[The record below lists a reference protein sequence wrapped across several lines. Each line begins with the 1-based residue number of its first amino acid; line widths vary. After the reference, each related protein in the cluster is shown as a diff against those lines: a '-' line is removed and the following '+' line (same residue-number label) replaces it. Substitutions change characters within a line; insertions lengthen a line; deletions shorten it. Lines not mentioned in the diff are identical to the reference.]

1 MIIQELTI
9 VEIPAAN
16 DEPERQANSPGRR
29 SFLRILFTAGAGALG
44 AILAAP
50 FVRYIS
56 YPLFGAATAEQWT
69 DLGPLDEYA
78 KTGEPVRKL
87 VNIGRLDGWQETASQ
102 QTVYVT
108 HDAGG
113 SLAVLSSVCP
123 HLGCSVAWHA
133 ESTKFVCP
141 CHGGCFAAN
150 GTRLSGPPPRGMSTL
165 ATKTEGG
172 HLLVSLQ
179 TGSRQGSN
187 A

>member
-1 MIIQELTI
+1 MILQELTNVKI
-9 VEIPAAN
+9 SAAN
-16 DEPERQANSPGRR
+16 GEAEVRAMPSGRR
-29 SFLRILFTAGAGALG
+29 SFLRNLFTAGAGALG
-44 AILAAP
+44 AILAVP
-50 FVRYIS
+50 FIRYIS
-56 YPLFGAATAEQWT
+56 YPIYGAAPAEQWT
-69 DLGPLDEYA
+69 DLGPLDDYA
-78 KTGEPVRKL
+78 KTGDPVQKL

-102 QTVYVT
+102 QAVYVT

-113 SLAVLSSVCP
+113 SVAVLSSVCP

-150 GTRLSGPPPRGMSTL
+150 GTRMSGPPPRGMSAL

-179 TGSRQGSN
+179 TGSRQGSS